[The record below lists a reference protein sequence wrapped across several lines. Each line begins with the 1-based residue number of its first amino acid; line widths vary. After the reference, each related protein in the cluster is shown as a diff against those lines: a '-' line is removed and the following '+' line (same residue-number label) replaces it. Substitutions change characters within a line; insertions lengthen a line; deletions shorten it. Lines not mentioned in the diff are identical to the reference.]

1 MVDLPS
7 SMPMYEQMASANG
20 LFEVPL
26 KTFTMYLFRYSGQK
40 PTELME
46 KKAGRTLAAKHP
58 GASGISN
65 PDVFRA
71 LRAVSTQRGE
81 ERGGATKW
89 CSIVES
95 LKPLNREIDPVS

>member
-40 PTELME
+40 PAELME

-71 LRAVSTQRGE
+71 LVGSFNAEAQPNGVQS
-81 ERGGATKW
+81 
-89 CSIVES
+89 
-95 LKPLNREIDPVS
+95 LNR

>member
-40 PTELME
+40 PAELME
-46 KKAGRTLAAKHP
+46 KKASWTLAAKHP

-71 LRAVSTQRGE
+71 LALSSYLE
-81 ERGGATKW
+81 LIA
-89 CSIVES
+89 
-95 LKPLNREIDPVS
+95 N